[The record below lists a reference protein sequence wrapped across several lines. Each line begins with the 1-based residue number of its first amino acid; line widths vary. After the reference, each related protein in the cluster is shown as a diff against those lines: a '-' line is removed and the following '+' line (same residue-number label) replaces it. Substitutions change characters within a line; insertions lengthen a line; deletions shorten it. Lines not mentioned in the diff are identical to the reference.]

1 MRMKDKNILVTG
13 AARSIGRAC
22 AERFA
27 EEGGNIAIIDMLE
40 EAGQKTA
47 SEIAEKFG
55 VKTAFYKCDVGNKT
69 EVDTTVDQVV
79 EYFGHIDV
87 LVSNAGIQRRGD
99 FLEVTEEVF
108 DEVIRTNLKSMYLFG
123 Q

>member
-1 MRMKDKNILVTG
+1 MRMKGKNILVTG

-47 SEIAEKFG
+47 TEIAE
-55 VKTAFYKCDVGNKT
+55 T
-69 EVDTTVDQVV
+69 
-79 EYFGHIDV
+79 IW
-87 LVSNAGIQRRGD
+87 S
-99 FLEVTEEVF
+99 
-108 DEVIRTNLKSMYLFG
+108 
-123 Q
+123 